1 MTLQELQVELQQFD
15 SLAACGD
22 FLNTRLHEIRP
33 LFYGLTSSELVA
45 SRLQYEDAFFSFA
58 NSSSGEELRA
68 GTPPPAPVLALLLFF
83 ISLFERARLYSGVIA
98 VADLL
103 PHGSIRSRAEAIFQY
118 KNITDA
124 ATDYLSRFE
133 PIVSLVQTAA
143 SSGTPEIRTQCQ
155 DLLAEYFLEAV
166 QEPRQAG
173 IDIRGG
179 ISALFSSE
187 VMRDRYPI
195 LSAVQIVRVLGL
207 PDDAL
212 HNESLATRT
221 RIVEAFHAEACSLV
235 PEVLL
240 VQPADEHLGPERPDA
255 QEFTELPS
263 VVDDVIAQLH
273 AVHFP
278 QHRIVRVGL
287 DADDPRNR
295 AYLGTYFPRSVIE
308 AWNIF
313 GEVLSMPIVAAAF
326 AQKDAIRILD
336 IGSGTGGSTVGVL
349 LALANMVGEEVPIEV
364 TSVDG
369 NRDALAKQQQVLD
382 ALAGSLPCSV
392 LPSLC
397 CHTFPTVLDGFVDD
411 FQRFA
416 EARGAQYDLVLFWK
430 HLSEYYNTNAAEAN
444 GIVTHALRIAS
455 SLLVPNGLCCVLDLT
470 SSDNGVEYFSM
481 TLNRES
487 NAYDMAPEATMTTIL
502 PIPCARNS
510 RHCRASQCFTQ
521 RVFAVQH
528 RLCRNDISRVSYR
541 VFAPRPF
548 AAAIVNTFT
557 EHPAYR
563 VNARRENESCGGGV
577 IQVAGCNCPSGYTGF
592 FTGRGHT

>member
-1 MTLQELQVELQQFD
+1 MTLEELQVELQQCNT
-15 SLAACGD
+15 LATCEG
-22 FLNTRLHEIRP
+22 FLRSHLHEIRP
-33 LFYGLTSSELVA
+33 LFYGLTSPELLDA
-45 SRLQYEDAFFSFA
+45 RLQYEDVFYSFA
-58 NSSSGEELRA
+58 NSLSGQEIRA
-68 GTPPPAPVLALLLFF
+68 GTPPPASVLALLLFF
-83 ISLFERARLYSGVIA
+83 ISFFERARLYGGVLA

-103 PHGSIRSRAEAIFQY
+103 PRGSVRSRAEAIFQY

-143 SSGTPEIRTQCQ
+143 NNGTPDIRTQCQ

-173 IDIRGG
+173 IDIRDR
-179 ISALFSSE
+179 ISALFSSA

-195 LSAVQIVRVLGL
+195 LASAQLARVLGL
-207 PDDAL
+207 PDDSL

-221 RIVEAFHAEACSLV
+221 RIVEGFHAEASSLV

-240 VQPADEHLGPERPDA
+240 VQPSDEHLGTERPDA
-255 QEFTELPS
+255 QEFTTLPGF
-263 VVDDVIAQLH
+263 VDDVLAELH
-273 AVHFP
+273 AVHCP
-278 QHRIVRVGL
+278 QHRIVRVGIN
-287 DADDPRNR
+287 ADDTRNR

-308 AWNIF
+308 SWNIF
-313 GEVLSMPIVAAAF
+313 SELLSMPIVAAAF

-336 IGSGTGGSTVGVL
+336 IGSGTGGSTVGSL
-349 LALANMVGEEVPIEV
+349 LALANAVCEGVPIEV

-392 LPSLC
+392 LPSLW

-411 FQRFA
+411 FHRFA
-416 EARGAQYDLVLFWK
+416 EERGAKYDLVLFWK

-455 SLLVPNGLCCVLDLT
+455 SLLVPNGLCCALDLT

-481 TLNRES
+481 TLNREA
-487 NAYDMAPEATMTTIL
+487 NAYDMGPDATMTTVL
-502 PIPCARNS
+502 PIPCARSS
-510 RHCRASQCFTQ
+510 RDCRASQCFTQ

-528 RLCRNDISRVSYR
+528 RLCRNDISRVAYR

-548 AAAIVNTFT
+548 AATIVNTFT
-557 EHPAYR
+557 EHQAYK
-563 VNARRENESCGGGV
+563 VNARRENESCGAGI
-577 IQVAGCNCPSGYTGF
+577 IQTVGHHCPSGYTGF
-592 FTGRGHT
+592 FNGRGRI